1 MADQRITIGIGT
13 SYSGEGMTKALGT
26 IKQLSGAVTRSAGII
41 SAMAGTMGD
50 LDTSAA
56 KAMTAVA
63 GLMNALSTGNPVVIT
78 MTAAMIAL
86 SKVMGDQ
93 KTKIEELRESS
104 ARLKASV
111 DAAFDKAL
119 TKSLTS
125 AQKEAA
131 ALVAD
136 FDRITK
142 AANEMTAAVRG
153 VEEAQGNGSLL
164 DQQMRKLDAVIAAQQ
179 SGNEE
184 LVAAQWDLAI
194 ALEAGT
200 QAEEK
205 ATRNLDAVNSS
216 IEQSAEREK
225 KLTEAKER
233 AATERAALEDTLWAL
248 EGDKRKKVIAAID
261 KLSGEEVKYA
271 EQIAAERQK
280 RNVLAVNREK
290 AEVELA
296 NAQKKN
302 ALENEKAAANIRK
315 IDLAATQQKLN
326 DATAKLADAHKAVA
340 DAEKNYQAALERY
353 NDNINRNLANERNN
367 AELQRV
373 AARGGAGRVLN
384 GGFNNAQDAGDQEK
398 AADVA
403 VERGLKDGSIRNS
416 VDLNNAR
423 KAAKRA
429 NRDYNSSQAAFRER
443 RDAEEYAK
451 LSAMSPKRMSKWQK
465 DRLADLQKLKNAKD
479 ADAKALADAEQAKK
493 DAQAKEAQM
502 QTDVADIKTILEQ
515 RFGAN

>member
-13 SYSGEGMTKALGT
+13 TYTGEGMTKALGT
-26 IKQLSGAVTRSAGII
+26 MKQLSGAVTRSAGIV

-50 LDTSAA
+50 LDASTA
-56 KAMTAVA
+56 KCMNAVA
-63 GLMNALSTGNPVVIT
+63 GMMQALASGNPVVIG

-86 SKVMGDQ
+86 SKITGEYKKQ
-93 KTKIEELRESS
+93 IEELKESS

-131 ALVAD
+131 ALVAQ

-164 DQQMRKLDAVIAAQQ
+164 DQQMRKLEAVIAAQQ

-200 QAEEK
+200 QAQEK
-205 ATRNLDAVNSS
+205 ATRNLDAVNAS

-233 AATERAALEDTLWAL
+233 AATERAALEDTLWSL

-261 KLSGEEVKYA
+261 KLRGEEEKYA

-280 RNVLAVNREK
+280 RDVLAVNRER

-296 NAQKKN
+296 NVQKKN

-326 DATAKLADAHKAVA
+326 DATTKLADAHKAVA
-340 DAEKNYQAALERY
+340 DAEKNYQAALEKY
-353 NDNINRNLANERNN
+353 NANINANLANDRLNDYY
-367 AELQRV
+367 AKV
-373 AARGGAGRVLN
+373 AAAGGTGHVIKGWTGAGKGEDQRAAEVV
-384 GGFNNAQDAGDQEK
+384 AQQGI
-398 AADVA
+398 
-403 VERGLKDGSIRNS
+403 RDGSIRNTRQLA
-416 VDLNNAR
+416 DTR
-423 KAAKRA
+423 KAAARA
-429 NRDYNSSQAAFRER
+429 NRDYNSSKEAAQER
-443 RDAEEYAK
+443 KDAEDYAR
-451 LSAMSPKRMSKWQK
+451 LSGMSEKSMNAWQK
-465 DRLADLQKLKNAKD
+465 KRLADLQALKDTKDKD
-479 ADAKALADAEQAKK
+479 AAELAAAEEAKQQAQR
-493 DAQAKEAQM
+493 AEAQM
-502 QTDVADIKTILEQ
+502 QMDVADIKNLLEQ
-515 RFGAN
+515 KLGLK